1 MRRKDQGRSGKEEN
15 MPLWDSVQR
24 GLEKASQEAA
34 RIARTQR
41 LRNTLDGLTRQAN
54 TQSNNLIDKALEL
67 FTAGQLTQSELLPIC
82 QELTSLR
89 QQINDAQM
97 ELKQIQASQP
107 PAAATTGQVEGP
119 VTYPPTMPMSIPY
132 TPAESSGDLPPT
144 IYAPPPPGYQSYLES
159 VGGDVTAPPPPY
171 IGPLTISSM
180 ETVMMGTDKAS
191 SPATPAVPQA
201 ANQTCPACRTE
212 IQPGHAFCSN
222 CGTPVQN
229 SDALQL
235 PTMRASAAEPAY
247 AGDQGTVRAGT
258 AEAPYMGGDETV
270 RADAPFSGN
279 ATPAPVQQPG
289 TADASSSGE

>member
-1 MRRKDQGRSGKEEN
+1 
-15 MPLWDSVQR
+15 MPLWDSVHR

-41 LRNTLDGLTRQAN
+41 LRSTIDGLTRQAN
-54 TQSNNLIDKALEL
+54 TQSTNLIDKALEL
-67 FTAGQLTQSELLPIC
+67 FTTGQLMQSELLPIC
-82 QELTSLR
+82 QELVSLR
-89 QQINDAQM
+89 QQINDAQI
-97 ELKQIQASQP
+97 ELKQIQATQP
-107 PAAATTGQVEGP
+107 PAAATAGQVEGP

-144 IYAPPPPGYQSYLES
+144 IFAPPP
-159 VGGDVTAPPPPY
+159 D

-180 ETVMMGTDKAS
+180 ETVMMGAGTAG
-191 SPATPAVPQA
+191 SPATPAMPQSA
-201 ANQTCPACRTE
+201 SQTCPACQTA

-235 PTMRASAAEPAY
+235 HTMRASAAEPAY

-258 AEAPYMGGDETV
+258 TESPYVGGDETV

-279 ATPAPVQQPG
+279 ATENEPKSPV
-289 TADASSSGE
+289 S

>member
-1 MRRKDQGRSGKEEN
+1 

-41 LRNTLDGLTRQAN
+41 LRSTIDGLTRQAN
-54 TQSNNLIDKALEL
+54 TQTINLIDKTLEL
-67 FTAGQLTQSELLPIC
+67 FTAGQLMQSELLPIC
-82 QELTSLR
+82 QELVSLR

-107 PAAATTGQVEGP
+107 LAAATAGQVEGP
-119 VTYPPTMPMSIPY
+119 VTYPPTMPMSMPY

-144 IYAPPPPGYQSYLES
+144 IYAPPPAGYQSYLES
-159 VGGDVTAPPPPY
+159 VGGGDVTAPPPPD

-180 ETVMMGTDKAS
+180 ETVMMGPGTAG
-191 SPATPAVPQA
+191 SPATPAVAQPA
-201 ANQTCPACRTE
+201 SQTCPACRTE

-222 CGTPVQN
+222 CGTAVQN

-247 AGDQGTVRAGT
+247 AVDQGTVRAGT
-258 AEAPYMGGDETV
+258 AEPPYVGGDETV
-270 RADAPFSGN
+270 RAD
-279 ATPAPVQQPG
+279 TP
-289 TADASSSGE
+289 DSSSSGE

>member
-1 MRRKDQGRSGKEEN
+1 MKRPGKIRQEEN

-41 LRNTLDGLTRQAN
+41 LRNTIDGLTRQAN

-67 FTAGQLTQSELLPIC
+67 FTAGQLSQSELLPIC
-82 QELTSLR
+82 QELASLK

-107 PAAATTGQVEGP
+107 PAAASTGQIEGP
-119 VTYPPTMPMSIPY
+119 VTYPPTMPVSMPY

-159 VGGDVTAPPPPY
+159 VGGGDVTAPPPPD
-171 IGPLTISSM
+171 IESLTISSM
-180 ETVMMGTDKAS
+180 ETVMMGKDAAG
-191 SPATPAVPQA
+191 SPATPAVPQSTS
-201 ANQTCPACRTE
+201 QTCPACRTE
-212 IQPGHAFCSN
+212 IQPGHAFCPN

-229 SDALQL
+229 SDALHL
-235 PTMRASAAEPAY
+235 PTVRASAAESIY
-247 AGDQGTVRAGT
+247 AVDQGTVRAGA
-258 AEAPYMGGDETV
+258 AEAPYAGGDETV
-270 RADAPFSGN
+270 RADTTFSGN
-279 ATPAPVQQPG
+279 VTPEQQTG
-289 TADASSSGE
+289 TVDASSSGE

>member
-1 MRRKDQGRSGKEEN
+1 
-15 MPLWDSVQR
+15 MPLWDSVHR

-41 LRNTLDGLTRQAN
+41 LRSTIDGLTRQAN
-54 TQSNNLIDKALEL
+54 TQSTNLIDKALEL
-67 FTAGQLTQSELLPIC
+67 FTTGQLMQSELLPIC
-82 QELTSLR
+82 QELVSLR
-89 QQINDAQM
+89 QQINDAQI
-97 ELKQIQASQP
+97 ELRQIQASQP
-107 PAAATTGQVEGP
+107 PAAATAGQVEGP

-144 IYAPPPPGYQSYLES
+144 IYAPPPP
-159 VGGDVTAPPPPY
+159 D

-180 ETVMMGTDKAS
+180 ETMMMSPDTAG
-191 SPATPAVPQA
+191 SPATPAVPQPVS
-201 ANQTCPACRTE
+201 QTCPACRTE

-229 SDALQL
+229 SDAPYL

-247 AGDQGTVRAGT
+247 AGDQETVRAGT
-258 AEAPYMGGDETV
+258 AEPPYVEGDETV
-270 RADAPFSGN
+270 RADAPFSAN
-279 ATPAPVQQPG
+279 ASPAPAQQPG

>member
-1 MRRKDQGRSGKEEN
+1 
-15 MPLWDSVQR
+15 MPLWDSVHR

-41 LRNTLDGLTRQAN
+41 LRSTIDGLTRQAN
-54 TQSNNLIDKALEL
+54 TQSTNLIDKALEL
-67 FTAGQLTQSELLPIC
+67 FTTGQLMQSELLPIC
-82 QELTSLR
+82 QELVSFR
-89 QQINDAQM
+89 QQINDAQI
-97 ELKQIQASQP
+97 ELKQIQATQP
-107 PAAATTGQVEGP
+107 PAAATAGQVEGP

-144 IYAPPPPGYQSYLES
+144 IFAPPPPGYQSYLES
-159 VGGDVTAPPPPY
+159 VGGSDVTAPPPPD

-180 ETVMMGTDKAS
+180 ETVMMGAGTAG
-191 SPATPAVPQA
+191 SPATPAMPQSA
-201 ANQTCPACRTE
+201 SQTCPACQTA

-258 AEAPYMGGDETV
+258 TESPYVGGDETV

-279 ATPAPVQQPG
+279 ATENEPKSPV
-289 TADASSSGE
+289 S

>member
-1 MRRKDQGRSGKEEN
+1 MRRKNQGRSGKEEN
-15 MPLWDSVQR
+15 MPLWDSVHR

-41 LRNTLDGLTRQAN
+41 LRNTLDGLTRQSN

-82 QELTSLR
+82 QELVSLK

-107 PAAATTGQVEGP
+107 PATATTGQVEGP
-119 VTYPPTMPMSIPY
+119 VTYPPTMPMSLPY
-132 TPAESSGDLPPT
+132 TPPVSSGDLPPT

-159 VGGDVTAPPPPY
+159 VGGGDVTAPPPPD
-171 IGPLTISSM
+171 IESLTISSM
-180 ETVMMGTDKAS
+180 ETVMMGKDTAG
-191 SPATPAVPQA
+191 SPAAPAVVQP
-201 ANQTCPACRTE
+201 ANQLCPACRTE
-212 IQPGHAFCSN
+212 IQPGHAFCPN

-229 SDALQL
+229 SDALHL
-235 PTMRASAAEPAY
+235 PTVRASAAESIY
-247 AGDQGTVRAGT
+247 DVDQGTVRAGA
-258 AEAPYMGGDETV
+258 AEPPYAGGDETV
-270 RADAPFSGN
+270 RADTTFSGN
-279 ATPAPVQQPG
+279 VTPAQQTG